1 MTGVFDQ
8 TDRIKAGEVDSAD
21 GIWAPSL
28 RNGVDGVKV
37 GFAKFQLAFCE
48 QTHVEL

>member
-8 TDRIKAGEVDSAD
+8 TNRIEAGEVDLAD

-48 QTHVEL
+48 QTHAEL